1 MQLTQV
7 LAFGVAFLGLAMAAP
22 APVAEPVAAPAP
34 YAEPAPVP
42 GGLLQEEEEALEG
55 VNGPPTVI
63 FRRLLG
69 PPFRLTGW

>member
-42 GGLLQEEEEALEG
+42 GGRWRWK
-55 VNGPPTVI
+55 PTKSWKSGAY
-63 FRRLLG
+63 RRKSYKKKKKHSKE
-69 PPFRLTGW
+69 